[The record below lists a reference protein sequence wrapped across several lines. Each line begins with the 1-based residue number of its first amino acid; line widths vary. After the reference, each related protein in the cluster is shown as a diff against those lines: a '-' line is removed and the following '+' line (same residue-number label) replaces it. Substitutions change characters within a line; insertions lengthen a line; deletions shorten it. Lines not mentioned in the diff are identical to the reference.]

1 MLEIYT
7 GPDDDSGKML
17 SLQKEADRN
26 LDSSLSDNFTYILT
40 SAERYEKAKGVF
52 ETIGENGMLIK

>member
-1 MLEIYT
+1 M
-7 GPDDDSGKML
+7 
-17 SLQKEADRN
+17 QKEADRN